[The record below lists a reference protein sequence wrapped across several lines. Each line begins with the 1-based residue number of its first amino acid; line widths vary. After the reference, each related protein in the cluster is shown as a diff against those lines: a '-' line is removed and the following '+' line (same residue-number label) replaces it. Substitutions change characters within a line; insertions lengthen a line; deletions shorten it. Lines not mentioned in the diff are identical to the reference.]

1 MGGGNG
7 GWGAPHK
14 LAVLVGRNDTYLARQ
29 ARSRSALLIRFL
41 VEKGAPVDLR
51 VTASEVRLGVGA
63 TPLMVAVAES
73 APVFYLRELLRLGAD
88 LSATN
93 EEGDSAL
100 SLARSAIN
108 APDAIGTT
116 PTPAAKQ
123 AGLIA
128 KQAALIFITDVS
140 RAGTYKRYINEP
152 RKRLLVLRKLVE
164 RGGATPPRGS
174 VHAFEAAAR
183 YAGPR
188 AGMVFTTRGGAT
200 GYYRD
205 APLPERLF
213 CASTLP
219 DVLFWKV
226 LSFWRTSRD
235 GPSL

>member
-1 MGGGNG
+1 M
-7 GWGAPHK
+7 
-14 LAVLVGRNDTYLARQ
+14 
-29 ARSRSALLIRFL
+29 IRLL

-100 SLARSAIN
+100 SLAQSAIN

-128 KQAALIFITDVS
+128 KQAALTFITDVS
-140 RAGTYKRYINEP
+140 RAGTYKRYLNEP

-164 RGGATPPRGS
+164 RGRARPPRES

-188 AGMVFTTRGGAT
+188 AGMVFTTRDGAT

-205 APLPERLF
+205 AAAPERLFCASTLLPVLERLF

-235 GPSL
+235 DDDYVATG

>member
-1 MGGGNG
+1 M
-7 GWGAPHK
+7 
-14 LAVLVGRNDTYLARQ
+14 
-29 ARSRSALLIRFL
+29 IRLL

-51 VTASEVRLGVGA
+51 VTSSAVRLGVGA

-100 SLARSAIN
+100 SLAQSAIN
-108 APDAIGTT
+108 APDAIGT
-116 PTPAAKQ
+116 TPAAKQ

-128 KQAALIFITDVS
+128 KQAASIFITDVS

-164 RGGATPPRGS
+164 RGRATAPRAS

-188 AGMVFTTRGGAT
+188 AGMVFTTRDGAT

-205 APLPERLF
+205 APVPERLF

-226 LSFWRTSRD
+226 LSFWRTERD
-235 GPSL
+235 GPV